1 MKKGKRA
8 AATPKGSKRERT
20 IVREV
25 RVKNLNALCGIDQE
39 ALFKLMALV
48 DPLRHAELFGV
59 FYNALLGFDFQVQ
72 AEMAEALVLYYI
84 GEAHTVTG
92 IQHVDTVL
100 ESLYSQID
108 SVWFNIKK

>member
-84 GEAHTVTG
+84 GEAHTITG
-92 IQHVDTVL
+92 IGHVDAMLVN
-100 ESLYSQID
+100 LYRIID
-108 SVWFNIKK
+108 SILLKYK